1 MGNTYFRVYRN
12 LSVPAVSRTIYTRIT
27 KELSQPSFSMKFVY
41 NNYHEN
47 TRNTKELFEVETPR
61 KYPNKKYK
69 ANTCIEN
76 TVCIF

>member
-1 MGNTYFRVYRN
+1 
-12 LSVPAVSRTIYTRIT
+12 
-27 KELSQPSFSMKFVY
+27 MKFVY

-76 TVCIF
+76 TSFVLVTPDSQ